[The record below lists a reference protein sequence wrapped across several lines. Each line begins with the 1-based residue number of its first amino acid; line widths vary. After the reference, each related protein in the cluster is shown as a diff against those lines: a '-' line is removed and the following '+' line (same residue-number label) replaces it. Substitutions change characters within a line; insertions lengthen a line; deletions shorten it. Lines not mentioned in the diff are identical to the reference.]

1 MTGFLHKPVL
11 LQETMDILDLRPG
24 MKVVDCTAGAG
35 GHSRSIL
42 ERILPDGFLVAV
54 DRDLQALEKAEEN
67 LGEALKN
74 FVYPQEN
81 RTEANPARKP
91 YTTVHSNF
99 ARIKEILNDLDI
111 REIDRVM
118 MDLGVSS
125 LQLDDGDRGFSYQHP
140 GILDMRMDPSGDGI
154 TAGDVI
160 NTFSA
165 KELEEILWRYGEE
178 RWSRRISRFIIEERD
193 KAPITTT
200 DKLAAIIRKAIPAA
214 AREDGPHPAKRSFQ
228 ALRIYV
234 NGELDSLEQS
244 IADTVELLAP
254 AGRLA
259 VISFHSL
266 EDRIVK
272 ETFKNMATGCI
283 CPKDFP
289 VCVCGRRPLGK
300 VLTSKPVAPGR
311 METEENPR
319 SRSAKMRAF
328 QKIAS

>member
-99 ARIKEILNDLDI
+99 ARIKEILNDLDL
-111 REIDRVM
+111 REIDRAM

-234 NGELDSLEQS
+234 NGELDILEQS
-244 IADTVELLAP
+244 IADTAELLAP